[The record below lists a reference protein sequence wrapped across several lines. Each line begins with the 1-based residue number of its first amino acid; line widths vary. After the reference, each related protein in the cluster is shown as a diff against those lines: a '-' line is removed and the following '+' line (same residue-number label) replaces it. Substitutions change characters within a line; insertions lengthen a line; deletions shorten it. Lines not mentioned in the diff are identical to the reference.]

1 MKNNSEVWVEQKK
14 MRTGYTTGSCA
25 AAAAKAA
32 VCMLLSGEVIQ
43 QVRLMTPKG
52 VELDLEV
59 EQIQRR
65 QHGVRCAVRK
75 DSGDDPDVTNGIYVY
90 AEVRKEPEP
99 GIYLDGGEGIGRITK
114 KGAGAAGRCRC
125 DQSGAAADDFGGG
138 KRTEHP
144 VRVSGRFICDH
155 FRSGGEKTCRQ
166 NIQSTTGDRKRDF
179 HTRNERDR

>member
-52 VELDLEV
+52 VELGLEV
-59 EQIQRR
+59 EQIERR

-99 GIYLDGGEGIGRITK
+99 GIYLDG
-114 KGAGAAGRCRC
+114 
-125 DQSGAAADDFGGG
+125 AAADDFGGG

-144 VRVSGRFICDH
+144 VWVSGRFICDH

-166 NIQSTTGDRKRDF
+166 NIQSTIGDRKRDF

>member
-1 MKNNSEVWVEQKK
+1 

-114 KGAGAAGRCRC
+114 RGWSSRSVPLRSIGCRGR
-125 DQSGAAADDFGGG
+125 
-138 KRTEHP
+138 
-144 VRVSGRFICDH
+144 
-155 FRSGGEKTCRQ
+155 
-166 NIQSTTGDRKRDF
+166 
-179 HTRNERDR
+179 